1 MIFIHIW
8 ETTAILFFVTYN
20 SINFFLITV
29 AWIKVRFFLQLK
41 SILSFDDVARSLSTP
56 QISLLVPAFNEQ
68 HTIVESI
75 RALLALRYPS
85 FEIVIVND
93 GSTDKTVEV
102 LTDAFGFVRR
112 DIGYHA
118 TLATARIKG
127 FYEAER
133 PEGTPIQR
141 LILIDKEN
149 GGKADALN
157 AALNAALSP
166 YVCCMDADSIIDP
179 EALLQVM
186 QPIVEDPEGIVAC
199 GGQIGIANGCKIH
212 DGRVVK
218 AALPRNWLAMFQV
231 VEYMRSFTASRTGLA
246 ALNSLVI
253 LSGVFAVFR
262 RDLVLDVG
270 GFLSGR
276 SNLRIAREYCGN
288 RETVCED
295 MEIIVRLQRY
305 LIEKKIPGRI
315 IFLPYPTAWSQG
327 PEKIEHF
334 AKQRSRWYR
343 GLAQVLLYHKKMLFN
358 PRYKQ
363 IGLFALPYQFVYE
376 FLGPL
381 VELAGYVTLPV
392 LYFLGLLRTDVLLLF
407 LAVSILYGM
416 FLSVYAVL
424 LGFWTEG
431 RLAEEKGVTML
442 YQYRGVW
449 TVSRLIVFAMLSMLG
464 YRQLQLACQLKGFV
478 DFLRGSQEWG
488 EFQRERFS

>member
-1 MIFIHIW
+1 MTFIRIW
-8 ETTAILFFVTYN
+8 ETIAILFFVTYN
-20 SINFFLITV
+20 TINFFLITV

-41 SILSFDDVARSLSTP
+41 SMLSFHDVYQSLSTP

-68 HTIVESI
+68 YTIVESI
-75 RALLALRYPS
+75 RALVALRYPS

-93 GSTDKTVEV
+93 GSSDKTLEV

-118 TLATARIKG
+118 TLSTARIKG
-127 FYEAER
+127 FYEAQL
-133 PEGTPIQR
+133 PEGSPIQR
-141 LILIDKEN
+141 LLLLDKEN
-149 GGKADALN
+149 GGKADSLN
-157 AALNAALSP
+157 AALNAAHSP

-186 QPIVEDPEGIVAC
+186 QPIVEDPENIVAC
-199 GGQIGIANGCKIH
+199 GGQIGIANGCKIQN
-212 DGRVVK
+212 GQVVK

-276 SNLRIAREYCGN
+276 SNSRIAQEYCGN
-288 RETVCED
+288 RQTVCED

-305 LIEKKIPGRI
+305 LIEKQIPGRI

-327 PEKIEHF
+327 PEKIGHF
-334 AKQRSRWYR
+334 GKQRSRWYR
-343 GLAQVLLYHKKMLFN
+343 GLAQVLFCHKKMLFN

-363 IGLFALPYQFVYE
+363 IGLFALPYQFLFE

-381 VELAGYVTLPV
+381 LEMAGYITLPV
-392 LYFLGLLRTDVLLLF
+392 LYLLGLLGTDVLLLF
-407 LAVSILYGM
+407 FAVSILYGM
-416 FLSVYAVL
+416 LLSVYAVL

-431 RLAEEKGVTML
+431 RLADGKTVTML

-449 TVSRLIVFAMLSMLG
+449 TVSKLIVFAMLSMLG
-464 YRQLQLACQLKGFV
+464 YRQLQLAYQIKGFV
-478 DFLRGSQEWG
+478 DFLRGSQAWG
-488 EFQRERFS
+488 EFQRERF

>member
-1 MIFIHIW
+1 
-8 ETTAILFFVTYN
+8 
-20 SINFFLITV
+20 
-29 AWIKVRFFLQLK
+29 
-41 SILSFDDVARSLSTP
+41 
-56 QISLLVPAFNEQ
+56 
-68 HTIVESI
+68 
-75 RALLALRYPS
+75 
-85 FEIVIVND
+85 
-93 GSTDKTVEV
+93 
-102 LTDAFGFVRR
+102 
-112 DIGYHA
+112 
-118 TLATARIKG
+118 
-127 FYEAER
+127 
-133 PEGTPIQR
+133 
-141 LILIDKEN
+141 
-149 GGKADALN
+149 
-157 AALNAALSP
+157 
-166 YVCCMDADSIIDP
+166 MDADSIIDP

-199 GGQIGIANGCKIH
+199 GGQIGIANGCKIQN
-212 DGRVVK
+212 GQVVK

-276 SNLRIAREYCGN
+276 SNRKIAHEYCGN

-327 PEKIEHF
+327 PEKIGHF
-334 AKQRSRWYR
+334 GKQRSRWYR
-343 GLAQVLLYHKKMLFN
+343 GLAQVLFYHRKMLFN

-381 VELAGYVTLPV
+381 VEMAGYISLPV
-392 LYFLGLLRTDVLLLF
+392 LYFLGLLGTDVLLLF
-407 LAVSILYGM
+407 FTVSILYGM
-416 FLSVYAVL
+416 FLSIYAVL

-431 RLAEEKGVTML
+431 RLAEEKKVTML

-449 TVSRLIVFAMLSMLG
+449 TVAKLILFAMLSMLG
-464 YRQLQLACQLKGFV
+464 YRQLQLAYQIKGFV
-478 DFLRGSQEWG
+478 DFLRGSQAWG
-488 EFQRERFS
+488 EFHRERF